1 MAIEDGAAGSAEPRT
16 DDFKT
21 GGNTNGRAG
30 ATDAHD
36 GRGLVAK
43 GPFGGFGR
51 TPTPATAGAG
61 AGSGVVAGS
70 AAAGG
75 SSRTGGRPAP
85 AVPLVPPV
93 RSTTLPNA
101 PLSRSGTTSPS
112 PVTTGPTIVTTGPNA
127 VTTGPQPVVV
137 APSPPAPGR
146 ARPPVR
152 TRMARRP
159 RVRKVNRVV
168 RRIDAWSV
176 FKISLIFWAVVFA
189 ILLVAGILLWNLA
202 NTTGTITNVEGFI
215 KDLFGLKTFKFEG
228 DQLLRSAWIMGGVL
242 VIGGTALSVTL
253 TVLFNLISDLLGGV
267 RVTVLEEEVMVR
279 PEPLTPEQAASANG
293 QHNGATPVTRSR

>member
-16 DDFKT
+16 DDLMT

-30 ATDAHD
+30 SADAHD
-36 GRGLVAK
+36 GRGRVAK

-51 TPTPATAGAG
+51 TPTPATAGAA
-61 AGSGVVAGS
+61 AGSGSSPVAGPS
-70 AAAGG
+70 SRAAA
-75 SSRTGGRPAP
+75 RPAP

-101 PLSRSGTTSPS
+101 PLSRTGTTSPS

-127 VTTGPQPVVV
+127 VTTGPQPAVG

-176 FKISLIFWAVVFA
+176 FKISLVFWAVVFA
-189 ILLVAGILLWNLA
+189 ILLVAGVLLWNLA

-242 VIGGTALSVTL
+242 VVGGTALTVTL

-279 PEPLTPEQAASANG
+279 PEPLTPEQAAAANG